1 MKFECST
8 FEEAKNKAADDA
20 ASSFSLALQ
29 VITFEQAGRTCY
41 STSLPLSK
49 LRDLIKFDSAERGDT
64 APERKT
70 NRPVMPDH
78 VRNIKDYLVQQ
89 DQYILPSIT
98 LNVRDELRCY
108 TYATTAATRAAILI
122 IPAGTQFHVTDGQHR
137 LRAIEEAL
145 QERPNLANDAVSVM
159 IVEEGQI
166 DRIHQDFAD
175 CAQTKAIP
183 PSLLTLYNYRDDL
196 SHLTRSIAEEVEYFQ
211 GRTEKVGKTVAKNSQ
226 NIYTLNQLRVS
237 IAELLTGDASA
248 STATLRK
255 RCAELL
261 QGQSNYDSWFTK
273 VSDFYSQLAES
284 IPEWRQVVD
293 ANSGGTP
300 VDMSD
305 LRYRY
310 IHFTGTGLTI
320 LGRVGHEILR
330 ITNPVT
336 RRQKVT
342 ELATKINWSR
352 DTSDGRSFW
361 DGSILTRDGGLL
373 TSKAPMTEA
382 VIRVKKALE
391 LDLSERER
399 NYIAEAAGVAV
410 QTAQAS

>member
-29 VITFEQAGRTCY
+29 VITFSQAGRTCY

-64 APERKT
+64 TPEKKT

-78 VRNIKDYLVQQ
+78 VRNIKEYLLQE

-122 IPAGTQFHVTDGQHR
+122 IPAGTQFYVTDGQHR
-137 LRAIEEAL
+137 LRAIHEAI
-145 QERPNLANDAVSVM
+145 QEKPELANDAVSVM
-159 IVEEGQI
+159 IVEEVEI

-183 PSLLTLYNYRDDL
+183 PSLLTLYNYRDEL
-196 SHLTRSIAEEVEYFQ
+196 SHLTRCIAEDVEYFQ
-211 GRTEKVGKTVAKNSQ
+211 GRIEKVGKTVAKNSQ

-248 STATLRK
+248 TSVTLRK
-255 RCAELL
+255 RCSELL
-261 QGQSNYDSWFTK
+261 QRQSDHDSWFARI
-273 VSDFYSQLAES
+273 SDFYNQLAES
-284 IPEWRQVVD
+284 IPEWRQIVD
-293 ANSGGTP
+293 ANSGGAA

-305 LRYRY
+305 LRYKY
-310 IHFTGTGLTI
+310 IHLTGTGLTI

-330 ITNPVT
+330 IANPT
-336 RRQKVT
+336 LRRQKIA
-342 ELATKINWSR
+342 ELGTKINWSR
-352 DTSDGRSFW
+352 DKAEGRAFW

-382 VIRVKKALE
+382 VIRVKKELG
-391 LDLSERER
+391 LDLNDRER
-399 NYIAEAAGVAV
+399 NYTVEATQV
-410 QTAQAS
+410 TAQAAPAS